1 MLPNRIYVFLILLFL
16 SFSIQSQ
23 ESEDKSLFK
32 VEPNNLKQNEENLKP
47 KRNGKKLSELV
58 YPWIGYISEVEGK
71 VIIERHDNDDKAIL
85 ATFEAEEGDL
95 IRENDFFDIR
105 KNSNLEITLKNNT
118 EVTLAPDTFFKIDQ
132 HYIDDN
138 EQSSIFNLL
147 SGRAR
152 ISIERKKN
160 VSKIKVYSPNL
171 VVESADTDLVVGYDT
186 KNKKSMLACFSGNVS
201 VTGVM
206 DSKNKK
212 KYNQYLSEN
221 EHMEVNTSY
230 DEQGE
235 NYLNTDPSKMS
246 TSYRRKVLESLN
258 ADYKEINPW
267 EFTRISTSFLRFA
280 PGFDYSKI
288 RGATTTYYNF
298 SIGYLP
304 LMHIYSIFYIEPY
317 FFVSL
322 ASSNEYFLRGGGNLE
337 LYLFR
342 GFYIGGGAGAFWIS
356 NSQGYST
363 DLNAN
368 VGYTFSDKQI
378 GIFDG
383 LRLAY
388 YRSKTPLY
396 DVYSVIFSIVLNFSG
411 GRDDD

>member
-1 MLPNRIYVFLILLFL
+1 MLLKRTSVFLILLLL
-16 SFSIQSQ
+16 SVSIQSQ

-32 VEPNNLKQNEENLKP
+32 VAPHNLKQNEENLKP
-47 KRNGKKLSELV
+47 KINGKKLSELV
-58 YPWIGYISEVEGK
+58 YPWIGYVSEVEGK
-71 VIIERHDNDDKAIL
+71 AVIERHDNEDKAIL

-105 KNSNLEITLKNNT
+105 ANSNLEITLKNNT
-118 EVTLAPDTFFKIDQ
+118 EIVLAPNTFFKIDQ
-132 HYIDDN
+132 HYIDN
-138 EQSSIFNLL
+138 KEQNSIFNLL

-152 ISIERKKN
+152 VNIEHEKSI
-160 VSKIKVYSPNL
+160 SKIKIYSPNL
-171 VVESADTDLVVGYDT
+171 VVESAETDLVVGYDP
-186 KNKKSMLACFSGNVS
+186 KNKKSMLACFGGNVS
-201 VTGVM
+201 ATGVM

-212 KYNQYLSEN
+212 KYNQYVSED
-221 EHMEVNTSY
+221 EYMEVNTSY

-235 NYLNTDPSKMS
+235 NYLNTDPSRMS
-246 TSYRRKVLESLN
+246 TSYRRKVLESLS
-258 ADYKEINPW
+258 ADYREINPW

-280 PGFDYSKI
+280 PSFDYSKI
-288 RGATTTYYNF
+288 RGAATTYYNF
-298 SIGYLP
+298 SIGYIP
-304 LMHIYSIFYIEPY
+304 LIHIYSIFYVEPY

-322 ASSNEYFLRGGGNLE
+322 AASNEYFLRGGGNLE

-342 GFYIGGGAGAFWIS
+342 GFYVGGGAGAFWIS

-368 VGYTFSDKQI
+368 VGYTFSDKQM
-378 GIFDG
+378 GILDG

-388 YRSKTPLY
+388 HRSKTPIY
-396 DVYSVIFSIVLNFSG
+396 DVYSVLFSIVLNFSG